1 MATQIDAAKAGAAFL
16 ITPVTGASF
25 FTPEDF
31 DEELHLIV
39 ATVNTFMDREVM
51 PRIEAIEHQEPGL
64 MRELLR
70 KAGEQ
75 GLLMA
80 DIPEEYGGADM
91 GMIASTIINGTGRDA
106 SFGVAIG
113 AHTGIGTLPIV
124 FYGSAEQKRKYLP
137 KLATGEWVA
146 AYALTEPQVG
156 SDAMGIHSRATLA
169 PDGQAY
175 ILNGAK
181 QWISNAGFAD
191 IFIVFAK
198 IDDTQHTAFIVER
211 DTPGLSLGAEEKK
224 MGIKGS
230 STRTV
235 YLDNV
240 RVPKENVL
248 GEIGKG
254 YRIAFNIL
262 NIGRLKLGA
271 AAAGGSRQAL
281 QLAVPYT
288 AERHAFGKP
297 LHAFGM
303 IKKKLALMAAE
314 TYAIESLV
322 YRTVGLMEEARRA
335 AGDDPQAA
343 LRAIEEYA
351 IESSIAKVYGSEV
364 LSRVVDE
371 GVQIFGG
378 YGFMQEYPI
387 EKAYRD
393 ARILRIFEGTNEI
406 NRLVAAG
413 TLFRRALKGQI
424 DIFTPFADID
434 QQMAE
439 GQAPAF
445 ATAETPAELRSA
457 VDMVERIKRASLY
470 AVMKAAMK
478 FMTQIED
485 EQEFLEYAANLLI
498 DIFALDSAVGRALM
512 AARRPDPRAHTH
524 ALLAQLA
531 VWKLLPEIRAT
542 LEQTLRAAF
551 TGADLHADVQR
562 VRTYLG
568 EYDRDGIATQ
578 RDLAGLVVAASGFP
592 LPF

>member
-1 MATQIDAAKAGAAFL
+1 MATEIDATRVGAGFL
-16 ITPVTGASF
+16 ITPVTVASF

-31 DEELHLIV
+31 DEELHAVVDL
-39 ATVNTFMDREVM
+39 VNTFMEREVV
-51 PRIEAIEHQEPGL
+51 PRAEAIERQEPGL

-70 KAGEQ
+70 KAGEK

-80 DIPEEYGGADM
+80 DIPEEYGGA
-91 GMIASTIINGTGRDA
+91 GLGLIASTIINGTGRDS
-106 SFGVAIG
+106 SFGVALG

-124 FYGSAEQKRKYLP
+124 FYGTEEQKRKYLP
-137 KLATGEWVA
+137 KLATGEWIA

-156 SDAMGIHSRATLA
+156 SDAMAIHSRATLA
-169 PDGQAY
+169 PDGQTY
-175 ILNGAK
+175 LLNGAK

-235 YLDNV
+235 YLDNA
-240 RVPKENVL
+240 RVPRENIL

-281 QLAVPYT
+281 KLAVPYT
-288 AERHAFGKP
+288 VERRAFGKP

-314 TYAIESLV
+314 TYAIESLA

-335 AGDDPQAA
+335 AGADPQEA

-378 YGFMQEYPI
+378 YGFMQEFPI

-413 TLFRRALKGQI
+413 TLFRRAMKGQI
-424 DIFTPFADID
+424 DVFSRFGEVD

-439 GQAPAF
+439 GSTPTF
-445 ATAETPAELRSA
+445 ATEDTPAELSNA
-457 VDMVERIKRASLY
+457 VNMVERAKRASLY

-478 FMTQIED
+478 FMAQMED
-485 EQEFLEYAANLLI
+485 EQEFLECAANLLI
-498 DIFALDSAVGRALM
+498 DTFALDSAVGRALQ
-512 AARRPDPRAHTH
+512 AARRSDPLAHVH
-524 ALLAQLA
+524 ALLAQVA
-531 VWKLLPEIRAT
+531 VWKLLPEIRDT

-551 TGADLHADVQR
+551 SGDDLRAELQR
-562 VRTYLG
+562 VRSYLG
-568 EYDRDGIATQ
+568 EYELNGIEAQ
-578 RDLAGLVVAASGFP
+578 RELANVVVSAGGFP